1 MLRILAADMGG
12 TTCRFG
18 FFEAAHGGELRLIE
32 IIRLQTRA
40 FDSFAALLEG
50 LFASSSAASASGPP
64 FGPRACD
71 ACVLAVPGAVVGGA
85 YCKPPNIPWDI
96 DLAEAARRGLSRAL
110 LINDFAAQAW
120 ACRSG
125 AGQAARVLQPGR
137 PDPAGVVAVIGAGT
151 GLGHCALAGLEQG
164 GFLILPSEAG
174 HAAFPFVGPE
184 EAEYGEFLRRRT
196 GAAYCVG
203 DSVVTGS
210 GLAHLFEYLT
220 GDPATPAEAAGR
232 LGEYPRVTEWFA
244 RFYGRAAR
252 NYALAVLARG
262 GLFVSGGV
270 AARNPALVDHP
281 AFLEELRSSRG
292 HARLLADM
300 PVAHMADQ
308 DAGVHGAALAALHLV
323 AGRA

>member
-1 MLRILAADMGG
+1 MRRILAADMGG

-18 FFEAAHGGELRLIE
+18 FFEADQEGGNLRLVE
-32 IIRLQTRA
+32 IIRLETRA

-50 LFASSSAASASGPP
+50 LFASTSPAPA

-71 ACVLAVPGAVVGGA
+71 ACVLAVPGAVIDGA

-96 DLAEAARRGLSRAL
+96 DLAEARRRGLTRAL

-120 ACRSG
+120 ACRSE
-125 AGQAARVLQPGR
+125 AGRNARILQAGV

-151 GLGHCALAGLEQG
+151 GLGHCALVRLEQG
-164 GFLILPSEAG
+164 GFLTLPSEAG
-174 HAAFPFVGPE
+174 HAAFPFVGPQ
-184 EAEYGEFLRRRT
+184 EAEFGEFLRRRT
-196 GAAYCVG
+196 GAPYCVG

-220 GDPATPAEAAGR
+220 GESVTPPRAAAR
-232 LGEYPRVTEWFA
+232 LGEYPQVTEWFA

-252 NYALAVLARG
+252 NYALAVLSRG

-270 AARNPALVDHP
+270 AGRNPALVDHP

-292 HARLLADM
+292 HAALLAAL

-308 DAGVHGAALAALHLV
+308 DAGVHGAALAARHLLGDE
-323 AGRA
+323 A

>member
-1 MLRILAADMGG
+1 MVRILAADMGG

-18 FFEAAHGGELRLIE
+18 FFEAEQGGGPRLLG
-32 IIRLQTRA
+32 IIRLETSA
-40 FDSFAALLEG
+40 FDSFAALLDG
-50 LFASSSAASASGPP
+50 LFASASPAPA
-64 FGPRACD
+64 FGPRACE
-71 ACVLAVPGAVVGGA
+71 ACVLAVPGAVIAGA

-96 DLAEAARRGLSRAL
+96 DLAEAGRLGLSRAL

-120 ACRSG
+120 ACRSE
-125 AGQAARVLQPGR
+125 AGRNARVLQQGR

-151 GLGHCALAGLEQG
+151 GLGHCALARLEQG
-164 GFLILPSEAG
+164 GFLTLPSEAG
-174 HAAFPFVGPE
+174 HAAFPFVGPA
-184 EAEYGEFLRRRT
+184 EAEFGEFLRQRT
-196 GAAYCVG
+196 GAPYCVG

-210 GLAHLFEYLT
+210 GLAYLFEFLT
-220 GDPATPAEAAGR
+220 GESATPPDAAAR
-232 LGEYPRVTEWFA
+232 LGEFPQVAEWFA

-270 AARNPALVDHP
+270 AGRNPSLVDHP

-292 HARLLADM
+292 HAALLAAL

-308 DAGVHGAALAALHLV
+308 DAGVHGAALAAQHFF
-323 AGRA
+323 ADRP